1 MISCSE
7 SEFSTSRTPSL
18 SRRYLYV
25 PTTTLSFEAQP
36 STKKINIESD
46 QTDWTLNIPV
56 NWIKSNQMNGNSS
69 ASIDLTT
76 QLNNSADT
84 TRVCVATIS
93 SAVNDWN
100 RSFPLTITQN
110 KNNPYI
116 DLGVNS
122 IVCTATMQSATIS
135 VNTNTEFSV
144 DNTGSSWL
152 HIESISADEVR
163 FSVDENNT
171 GVERNAYL
179 TLKAKSYPGT
189 TASINIRQKIAH
201 ITATENKLTFGHN
214 SSSQSVVVESEVSW
228 TATSTGWISVSPKTG
243 QAGGVTVTISVP
255 NNASTYSRTGSVYF
269 NIADNNNIEIPV
281 EQEGVTLSASQNSI
295 SFNSYGGNIP
305 LTITSNDSWQVT
317 SKPEWVNINTMSD
330 NGNATIEVSTIEN
343 NTTSS
348 KSGSIVISSKDNVTS
363 VAISVEQV
371 GKHVDYSDVTL
382 TYSYKAGSQDVSF
395 TTDGNWT
402 LTKDAEWISVD
413 KTSGSGSATLKINVE
428 ENNQTGSRE
437 GLITLLIAGEPF
449 KILVHQNCKY
459 ITLSSTGFTFS
470 ADPGTTTLTL
480 ESNTQWT
487 TKVIDGGDWM
497 SVSPVTGNN
506 NAELTINVLENKTIA
521 PRSGKIEV
529 EIPNVQTYI
538 VDIVQNR
545 RYIKTDMTS
554 IDFLKSGGQISFNV
568 TTDGTYEVSKIGS
581 WFGFVKSGDCIT
593 VIAQENTN
601 SESRTGAIV
610 LKMINLEGGGYS
622 VMIPVT
628 QSSN

>member
-93 SAVNDWN
+93 SDVNDWN

-122 IVCTATMQSATIS
+122 IVCTAAMQSATIS

-152 HIESISADEVR
+152 HIESISADEIR

-228 TATSTGWISVSPKTG
+228 AATSTGWISVSPKTG

-255 NNASTYSRTGSVYF
+255 NNASTKSRTGSVYF

-317 SKPEWVNINTMSD
+317 SKPEWVNINTMSG

-382 TYSYKAGSQDVSF
+382 TYSYNAGSQDVSF

-428 ENNQTGSRE
+428 ENNQTESRE

-545 RYIKTDMTS
+545 RYIKPDMTS

-610 LKMINLEGGGYS
+610 LKMTNLEGGGYS